1 MRYSNLI
8 GELAKRKVSKE
19 KISECLKIHRNSV
32 TYKLNGGTFSVGG
45 GCHGSGRHIF
55 PRTLAGISFRHR
67 GAEGIGGEDTW

>member
-32 TYKLNGGTFSVGG
+32 TYKLNGGTFSVEEAVQI
-45 GCHGSGRHIF
+45 RDTFF
-55 PRTLAGISFRHR
+55 PECSLEYLFEKREVEQAPV
-67 GAEGIGGEDTW
+67 GGEG

>member
-32 TYKLNGGTFSVGG
+32 TYKLNGGTFSVEEAVQI
-45 GCHGSGRHIF
+45 RDTFF
-55 PRTLAGISFRHR
+55 PECSLEYLFATEEQKEQNSRECR
-67 GAEGIGGEDTW
+67 